1 MYSSDEVKAQWRSA
15 LESPPFPLPHLSTPS
30 WRIVQVTLPPGA
42 AERSISQKAAI
53 PVDGRDGHWRAF
65 PTSDRIPPVFNVF

>member
-1 MYSSDEVKAQWRSA
+1 MAERVGISAISIATFVNTIMADCTSD
-15 LESPPFPLPHLSTPS
+15 
-30 WRIVQVTLPPGA
+30 LPPGA